1 MDERAAHDRTVS
13 SRKSAR
19 AFTELVMRKVM
30 GHPCYPHHTSEIEQK
45 NLIKTEICKWRLKRL
60 R

>member
-1 MDERAAHDRTVS
+1 
-13 SRKSAR
+13 
-19 AFTELVMRKVM
+19 M